1 MVNIFQPIVDRQKGV
16 LKAASWYKNAIGSIT
31 NRAGA
36 RTLMRSGKLNARPS
50 AGRLNF
56 YFYDP
61 KGKKTLPYYDIFPLV
76 LPIDTFRGGF
86 VGLNFHYLPYA
97 LRFKLLQELQR
108 YASNTD
114 FDRTTIINASY
125 NTLKNISLIK
135 PTVKK
140 YLWKH
145 VRSNF
150 LRIDV
155 DEMAVAVY
163 LPVQKF
169 RKATAQRV
177 WSDSRRIV

>member
-36 RTLMRSGKLNARPS
+36 RTLMKSGKLNVRPS

-114 FDRTTIINASY
+114 FDRTTVINASY
-125 NTLKNISLIK
+125 NTLKNIGLIK
-135 PTVKK
+135 PTIKK

-145 VRSNF
+145 IRSNF
-150 LRIDV
+150 LKITA
-155 DEMAVAVY
+155 DEMAIAVY
-163 LPVQKF
+163 LPVQQF
-169 RKATAQRV
+169 RKATTQRV
-177 WSDSRRIV
+177 FADSRRAV